1 MPHFNPETTKAKET
15 FRKRFVRAFNASGL
29 TKQEAA
35 DYMGVHVNPVRSW
48 LHGNNTIKG
57 GVTEDK
63 VRRFITDVNG
73 GMKKQMDL
81 PILPTPNGAAPL
93 DLVFTTKLRF
103 DNLSNEQLLTLLQ
116 ETTKELTR
124 RQK

>member
-1 MPHFNPETTKAKET
+1 MSHFNPKTAKMKET

-48 LHGNNTIKG
+48 LHGNSTIKG
-57 GVTEDK
+57 GTTEDK

-81 PILPTPNGAAPL
+81 PLTLPKPNGDVVSL
-93 DLVFTTKLRF
+93 TFTTKMQF
-103 DNLSNEQLLTLLQ
+103 DALSNEQLLTLLQ